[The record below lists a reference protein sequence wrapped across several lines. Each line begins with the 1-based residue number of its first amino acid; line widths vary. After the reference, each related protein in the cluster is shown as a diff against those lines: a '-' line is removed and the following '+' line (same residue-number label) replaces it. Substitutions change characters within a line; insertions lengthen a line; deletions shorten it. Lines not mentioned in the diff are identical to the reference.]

1 MDIAAI
7 FALVAKGL
15 TVIEA
20 VVAAGEEAAPAIK
33 ALYNLVTGAQSGTV
47 SDDQLE
53 QTEALLDQMI
63 TDFNLDLPPP
73 SPPAAA

>member
-7 FALVAKGL
+7 FALIAKGL
-15 TVIEA
+15 TVVEA

-33 ALYNLVTGAQSGTV
+33 ALYNLVTGAQNGAVT
-47 SDDQLE
+47 DDQLE

-63 TDFNLDLPPP
+63 TDFNLDLTPP
-73 SPPAAA
+73 PPAAA